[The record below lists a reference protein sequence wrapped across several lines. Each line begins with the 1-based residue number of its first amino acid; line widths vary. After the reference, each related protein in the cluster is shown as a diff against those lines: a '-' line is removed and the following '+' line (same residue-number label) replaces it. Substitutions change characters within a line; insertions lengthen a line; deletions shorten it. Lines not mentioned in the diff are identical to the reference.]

1 VAVTT
6 KKASALSRSKVPKRA
21 VVKMKAKPDGRAEA
35 VIAPAALIPLPALSE
50 KKVDA
55 VVGQRNRRT
64 IRILSCGAKGGPG
77 KTFFCKN
84 LAGAAAAA
92 GYSVA
97 VVDFDTQRTLS
108 NWLQRRELK
117 SADKSP
123 IEGFSASPRSVQDA
137 RANRI

>member
-1 VAVTT
+1 MAVTT

-35 VIAPAALIPLPALSE
+35 VIAPGALIPLPALSE

-77 KTFFCKN
+77 KTFFAKIWLGPQRLQAIAWLLSTLTPSAPCRT
-84 LAGAAAAA
+84 GSSAA
-92 GYSVA
+92 
-97 VVDFDTQRTLS
+97 
-108 NWLQRRELK
+108 
-117 SADKSP
+117 
-123 IEGFSASPRSVQDA
+123 
-137 RANRI
+137 